1 MKDDTRKLRWKN
13 GLVES
18 SLLALT
24 ATLLLMSVAAAQSHQ
39 QSVNAREQLRTEALE
54 RVGQSTSVQ
63 IEFTNFEVVP
73 MSIISASVKEI
84 GNTDFLA
91 LTGVSSDS
99 PAYTTYPE
107 VTLLNTTGKRIT
119 GLALMMG
126 NRRTRKV
133 HGVNFMKVVIEP
145 RASFAVQPADWVRAE
160 GNVRIA
166 ADGKVTK
173 RIKPGLDSDKMW
185 WPGEAR
191 EMVLRVGMVVF
202 EDRSKWTISSE
213 MDPW

>member
-1 MKDDTRKLRWKN
+1 MKDQTRRLCWKN
-13 GLVES
+13 SLVES
-18 SLLALT
+18 SCLALA

-39 QSVNAREQLRTEALE
+39 QSVNAREQLKTEALE
-54 RVGQSTSVQ
+54 RMGQSTSVP
-63 IEFTNFEVVP
+63 IEFTNFEAVP
-73 MSIISASVKEI
+73 VSITSASVKEI

-91 LTGVSSDS
+91 LTGVNSDS

-107 VTLLNTTGKRIT
+107 VTLLNATGKRIT
-119 GLALMMG
+119 GLALMIG
-126 NRRTRKV
+126 NRRTQKI
-133 HGVNFMKVVIEP
+133 HGVDFMKIVIDP
-145 RASFAVQPADWVRAE
+145 RASFAIQPADWVRAE

-202 EDRSKWTISSE
+202 EDRTKWTISSE